1 MKLGLL
7 FILLLLNSISYAQS
21 TINNFFSTTA
31 TNYAIVTSSATI
43 DQSATGENLVWNFNS
58 LEKTGNTTDIHSSPT
73 TEELTNYSG
82 TTFVIT
88 TTNTG
93 TNDESKSYITSIG

>member
-58 LEKTGNTTDIHSSPT
+58 LEKTGKHYRHSFKP
-73 TEELTNYSG
+73 NYRRAYQLLRDH
-82 TTFVIT
+82 IR
-88 TTNTG
+88 N
-93 TNDESKSYITSIG
+93 NDN